1 MSVTIQRDRTQG
13 FLLIALATLLTLA
26 AALAFGA
33 ATADKAS
40 AQLTPDICNQYPG
53 VPQCQE
59 AAGGGGGSDP
69 GGGSAAIPGGGDS
82 GSASN
87 VGTKGTLPFTGYP
100 INALILLLL
109 VLLASGLTIRA
120 YVAIRNRLRARDSGA
135 PTSAT

>member
-1 MSVTIQRDRTQG
+1 MSVTIQRDRTKG
-13 FLLIALATLLTLA
+13 FLLIALALLTLA

-33 ATADKAS
+33 ATADRAS
-40 AQLTPDICNQYPG
+40 AQFQPDICSQYPG

-59 AAGGGGGSDP
+59 SAGGGGGSGP
-69 GGGSAAIPGGGDS
+69 GGGSAAIPGGGES

-120 YVAIRNRLRARDSGA
+120 YVAIRDRLRARDSGA
-135 PTSAT
+135 PTSAV